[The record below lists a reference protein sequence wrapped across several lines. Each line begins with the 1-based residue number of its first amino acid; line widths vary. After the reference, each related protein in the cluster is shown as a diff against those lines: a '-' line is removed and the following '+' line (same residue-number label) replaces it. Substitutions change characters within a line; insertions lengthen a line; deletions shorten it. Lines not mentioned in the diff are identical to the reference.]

1 MFSIINLFASSFTL
15 FSVIRRSMGLDPEK
29 VVIAYQTVLII
40 GETDALEIPKL
51 FLVFLWRLR
60 H

>member
-1 MFSIINLFASSFTL
+1 MFPIINLFASSFTL
-15 FSVIRRSMGLDPEK
+15 FSVIRRSMGLGPEK
-29 VVIAYQTVLII
+29 VVIAYKALLII